1 MITGAAPG
9 KPFWRQRALSSGACI
24 ALVAA
29 CAAMGAWSGFSGP
42 FSPLSGPN
50 APLYDLSA
58 ALLQRPDAASA
69 WPNAVVLLI
78 DQETLD
84 GPPWSLAPRALQHRQ
99 LAELGR
105 RALDLGARKVGFD
118 LVLALDPADLAI
130 AGADL
135 RSFDAPLR
143 ALLERESDRVVIGS
157 YPTVRP
163 AQAYRDLV
171 GPGGVGVVDL
181 QAEEDGVV
189 RSVATRL
196 RLATGEIQA
205 GFADRLAADDD
216 DDLSVREQ
224 SRVLLFP
231 GAPLRTAPVIT
242 VRRFES
248 CLSSADGSGRLEAAL
263 RNRVVLIGTGI
274 VGEDLRRGPDRFM
287 RQPATAAAPTEPC
300 APGGLTLDFGDR
312 NVAPGVLVQ
321 AAAVESAASTRTPR
335 LADAPARAAAS
346 GLMATAAVLV
356 FLGLSRRLARMPA
369 ERPTL
374 FSTTAVAFAGV
385 VAAIVGLAAAFLGVA
400 ALAVRMLG
408 LWLPLGHT
416 LMLVSAAGFM
426 GAMTLAVRRD
436 LALAD
441 LRRSFGRY
449 LPAKVVAAALR
460 REDVVSGEERPI
472 SVLVADLRGFIQFC
486 ESRRRQPTAIIGA
499 LNAKFAAAQAV
510 LDRYEATLDKFDGDA
525 VIAFW
530 NGVGEQPDHAARAVA
545 AAIELIEQDAL
556 PGEDGGEGL
565 RFKAAVA
572 SGLAF
577 VGDYGSKQKTNFSAI
592 GDPMNLAAR
601 LEGLCNPHGVSVV
614 IAAETLE
621 QARAEPGTDPA
632 VLAALARTRFR
643 DLGAVPLK
651 GYTEPVRIAT
661 AEAQYPAQ
669 VRPQPE
675 GDRRAGRRSR

>member
-1 MITGAAPG
+1 MTTGAALG
-9 KPFWRQRALSSGACI
+9 KPFWRQRALSSAACF

-29 CAAMGAWSGFSGP
+29 CAAIGGWSGFSGP

-58 ALLQRPDAASA
+58 ALLQHPDAASA

-143 ALLERESDRVVIGS
+143 ALLERETDRVVIGS

-205 GFADRLAADDD
+205 GFADRLAANDD

-248 CLSSADGSGRLEAAL
+248 CLASADGLGRLQASL

-287 RQPATAAAPTEPC
+287 RQPAAAAPADPC
-300 APGGLTLDFGDR
+300 APAGLTLDFGDR

-321 AAAVESAASTRTPR
+321 AAAVESAASARTPR
-335 LADAPARAAAS
+335 LADPPARAAAS
-346 GLMATAAVLV
+346 GLMAAAAVLV

-400 ALAVRMLG
+400 ALAVRGLG

-460 REDVVSGEERPI
+460 RDDVVGGEERPI

-486 ESRRRQPTAIIGA
+486 ESRRRQPTAIIQA

-510 LDRYEATLDKFDGDA
+510 LDRYGATLDKFDGDA

-601 LEGLCNPHGVSVV
+601 LEGLCNPHGVPIV

-621 QARAEPGTDPA
+621 QARAAPGTDPA
-632 VLAALARTRFR
+632 VLATLARTRFR

-661 AEAQYPAQ
+661 AEARCP
-669 VRPQPE
+669 PQ
-675 GDRRAGRRSR
+675 GR